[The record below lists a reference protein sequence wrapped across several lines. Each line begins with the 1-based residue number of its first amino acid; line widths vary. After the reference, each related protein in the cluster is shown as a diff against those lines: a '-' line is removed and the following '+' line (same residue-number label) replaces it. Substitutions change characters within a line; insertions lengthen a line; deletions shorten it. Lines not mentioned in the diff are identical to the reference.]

1 MLAAAVFLF
10 LRANKGYTPP
20 AFDSSAQPG
29 VPVPDAGFYYDTLSS
44 DFGYQFSF
52 AANLYQQEDRS
63 VKVYFTNP
71 AENSVNLMCEIT
83 SDATGKV
90 LYRSGVIRPGEYVES
105 LSPKGRF
112 ANEKMDITLT
122 VYAFEKDTW
131 HSAGSSTVSTVL
143 QPW

>member
-1 MLAAAVFLF
+1 MLAAAVFLL
-10 LRANKGYTPP
+10 LRSNKGYTPP
-20 AFDSSAQPG
+20 KFDSSAQAG
-29 VPVPDAGFYYDTLSS
+29 VPSPDESFYYDTLST

-71 AENSVNLMCEIT
+71 AKNSVNLMCEIS

-90 LYRSGVIRPGEYVES
+90 LYQSGVIRPGEYVES

-122 VYAFEKDTW
+122 VYAFEPDTW
-131 HSAGSSTVSTVL
+131 HSAGTSTVTTVL